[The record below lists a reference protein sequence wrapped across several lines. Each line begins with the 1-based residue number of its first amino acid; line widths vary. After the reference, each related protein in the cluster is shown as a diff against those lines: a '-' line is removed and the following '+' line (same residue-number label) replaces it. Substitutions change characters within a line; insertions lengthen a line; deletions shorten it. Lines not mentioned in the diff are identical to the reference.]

1 VFVRPRALT
10 IYQNNSTPTTQELV
24 VTDLRASPF
33 HLKSVRCG
41 SDFVGVELLPEEPAR
56 TGEPRK
62 MKARVTVQG
71 LIPPGKHPAIV
82 CITTDDPSY
91 PEIRVPV
98 VIVGPKSVGA
108 IAEKTEPAVK

>member
-1 VFVRPRALT
+1 
-10 IYQNNSTPTTQELV
+10 
-24 VTDLRASPF
+24 
-33 HLKSVRCG
+33 
-41 SDFVGVELLPEEPAR
+41 
-56 TGEPRK
+56 